1 MDARTGNDEERR
13 GSGPDVI
20 NAAEK
25 CSTEKWKGATMQ
37 SSTTL
42 DPHEPKPVTYKP
54 VIYKAAIFSKIFLG
68 AVIGVTAPPRTQGF
82 RDHCPR

>member
-1 MDARTGNDEERR
+1 
-13 GSGPDVI
+13 
-20 NAAEK
+20 
-25 CSTEKWKGATMQ
+25 MQ